1 MLLLPLSLLENTCQT
16 WSCSNN
22 NSIPVSQNPSRTF
35 KIIVIQ
41 VIKVIIMI
49 INNNQKTVDDGDKNH
64 VANTMRTLH
73 THIYI
78 YVYLD
83 LYICIYISI
92 CMYVY
97 IYTHIYLI
105 MFPQCNWFLR
115 SKILGQK
122 HSRNDEHRQEASG
135 NNDDSV
141 ATSVTNMRKYP
152 SRTEMHMIPS
162 GNLT

>member
-73 THIYI
+73 THIYMYTWI
-78 YVYLD
+78 F
-83 LYICIYISI
+83 I
-92 CMYVY
+92 YVY
-97 IYTHIYLI
+97 IYIYLYVCMYI
-105 MFPQCNWFLR
+105 YIYTYLSHYVSTMQLVSQIQNFGAETLTKWWASPGGLR
-115 SKILGQK
+115 QQRWLGC
-122 HSRNDEHRQEASG
+122 DLGYEHEEISIKNGDAH
-135 NNDDSV
+135 D
-141 ATSVTNMRKYP
+141 T
-152 SRTEMHMIPS
+152 
-162 GNLT
+162 LW

>member
-64 VANTMRTLH
+64 VANTMRTLYTH
-73 THIYI
+73 TYI

-92 CMYVY
+92 CMYIY
-97 IYTHIYLI
+97 IYTSISLCFHNAIGFSDPKFWGRNTHEMMSI
-105 MFPQCNWFLR
+105 ARRPPATTMTRLR
-115 SKILGQK
+115 PRLRTWGNI
-122 HSRNDEHRQEASG
+122 HQERRC
-135 NNDDSV
+135 
-141 ATSVTNMRKYP
+141 TWYP
-152 SRTEMHMIPS
+152 LVI
-162 GNLT
+162 